1 MVNGQSLNLFCSNAY
16 VVLINVL
23 NFQKDVYKLLP
34 YVYTCFHFVIPR
46 SSEVFIQTI
55 RICYV
60 GNKVMRAYKET
71 LIKENDD
78 NFSSRQR

>member
-1 MVNGQSLNLFCSNAY
+1 MIRILKDLKLTNVTEVVNGQSLNLFCSNAY

-60 GNKVMRAYKET
+60 GK
-71 LIKENDD
+71 
-78 NFSSRQR
+78 